1 MWGRC
6 FRQRELELSNVG
18 CDWLTGIWAIRLSRW
33 DACMLSHVWL
43 LVIPRTVAHQAPL
56 SMGFPSNNTGVG
68 CMSFS
73 RGSPNPGIK
82 PVSPALAGGFF
93 TTEPSGKPR
102 WDVGLFKTPTLCSCL
117 WRALHV
123 WLSVITSGSRS
134 FCYVGLTVSTLD
146 PEWIS
151 GCVCLI
157 CLEGLALNLEFG
169 RSIAFISEGFFFF
182 LRLKNKTYTDF
193 HSAFLTLFIYSASK

>member
-1 MWGRC
+1 MWGGC
-6 FRQRELELSNVG
+6 FRQRELEHSNVG
-18 CDWLTGIWAIRLSRW
+18 CGWLTGIWAMRLSRW
-33 DACMLSHVWL
+33 DIGMLSQVWL
-43 LVIPRTVAHQAPL
+43 LVIPWTVAHQAPL
-56 SMGFPSNNTGVG
+56 SMGFPSKNTGVG
-68 CMSFS
+68 CMSSS

-82 PVSPALAGGFF
+82 PVSPALAGRFF
-93 TTEPSGKPR
+93 ITEPSGKPR

-134 FCYVGLTVSTLD
+134 FCYVGPTVSTLD

-157 CLEGLALNLEFG
+157 VWKALPWTWSLEGALHLFQ
-169 RSIAFISEGFFFF
+169 RVFFF
-182 LRLKNKTYTDF
+182 LRLKNETYTDF